1 LSPEPASAPFGS
13 RGLFAGALLGLGFA
27 AVFALERVGAPDALV
42 VALGPL
48 LGLVGL
54 VAIGAVTRARTLL
67 DFLAA
72 RRAAP
77 AAFAGLALA
86 ATVGGFALGFAA
98 TDESGEAPWRGFALG
113 VAVAAL
119 FVAPRWRQAQA
130 SAMADVFATRF
141 PAPFARARRSLV
153 LVASGLSLAA
163 AGLGFA
169 ALTLEAA
176 LRITHVAALALGAAT
191 LFLSLAP
198 GGLMSLIWC
207 DAATAAAGLLIL
219 ALLAALSFDGDFER
233 IVQTWGAFAQGA
245 QAPLVAEVAAGC
257 AAAAMFAFCQPAF
270 AVASPGAARR
280 AGVAALVWL
289 TLGGLAAAALGG
301 LGLMRPSHAGLASL
315 LACLPAL
322 SLARAGLYAASR
334 AAGFDVRR
342 TDNRLWVLASRRMA
356 GVRAAIAFGAMAAAA
371 LAQASPRPTAP
382 FLLGLSV
389 WLAFGAP
396 SAVLAMLPGRRSA
409 PAIAALATSVAAA
422 SLGRVL
428 GFGSAASEL
437 LVGALGAGAAG
448 LAAGLGVYTMISDE
462 SAAPVADP
470 FVDLP
475 GEPSV

>member
-1 LSPEPASAPFGS
+1 MSQETAPPPFGA
-13 RGLFAGALLGLGFA
+13 RGLFAAALLGLGFA
-27 AVFALERVGAPDALV
+27 AMFALERVGAPDALV

-54 VAIGAVTRARTLL
+54 MAVGALTRARTLL
-67 DFLAA
+67 DFLSA

-77 AAFAGLALA
+77 AALAGLALA

-98 TDESGEAPWRGFALG
+98 TDEGGEAPWRGFGVG

-119 FVAPRWRQAQA
+119 LVAPRWRRAQA
-130 SAMADVFATRF
+130 SAFADVFATRF
-141 PAPFARARRSLV
+141 PAPFARVGLSIV
-153 LVASGLSLAA
+153 LAGSGLSLAA

-169 ALTLEAA
+169 ALTLESA
-176 LRITHVAALALGAAT
+176 LRISPVAALALGAAT

-198 GGLMSLIWC
+198 GGLSSLIWC
-207 DAATAAAGLLIL
+207 DAATAAAGLLTL
-219 ALLAALSFDGDFER
+219 GLLAALSFDGDFDR
-233 IVQTWGAFAQGA
+233 ITQIWEAFAQGA
-245 QAPLVAEVAAGC
+245 QAPWVAEVAAGC

-280 AGVAALVWL
+280 AGAAALGWL
-289 TLGGLAAAALGG
+289 SLGGLAAAALGG

-334 AAGFDVRR
+334 PAGFNVRR
-342 TDNRLWVLASRRMA
+342 ADDRLWVLASRRMA
-356 GVRAAIAFGAMAAAA
+356 GVRAGIAFGAMAAAA

-382 FLLGLSV
+382 FLLGVSI

-396 SAVLAMLPGRRSA
+396 SSVLAMLPGRRSA

-422 SLGRVL
+422 SVGRLL

-448 LAAGLGVYTMISDE
+448 LAAGLSVYTLIGE
-462 SAAPVADP
+462 EAAAPAADP

-475 GEPSV
+475 GEPSA

>member
-1 LSPEPASAPFGS
+1 MNTETAPAAFGA
-13 RGLFAGALLGLGFA
+13 RTLFASALLGLGFA
-27 AVFALERVGAPDALV
+27 AMFALERVGAPDALV

-48 LGLVGL
+48 LGLAGLLAVGAL
-54 VAIGAVTRARTLL
+54 TRARTLL
-67 DFLAA
+67 DFLSA
-72 RRAAP
+72 RRAVP

-98 TDESGEAPWRGFALG
+98 TDESGEAPWRGFAVG
-113 VAVAAL
+113 VAAAAL
-119 FVAPRWRQAQA
+119 VVAPHWRKAQA
-130 SAMADVFATRF
+130 SAFADVFATRF
-141 PAPFARARRSLV
+141 PSPFTRVGLAFV

-169 ALTLEAA
+169 ALTLESA
-176 LRITHVAALALGAAT
+176 LRMQPVTALALGAAT

-198 GGLMSLIWC
+198 GGLSSLLWC
-207 DAATAAAGLLIL
+207 DAATAAGGLLTL

-233 IVQTWGAFAQGA
+233 VAQTWGAFAQGP
-245 QAPLVAEVAAGC
+245 QAPLVAQIAAGC

-270 AVASPGAARR
+270 AVRSPGAARR
-280 AGVAALVWL
+280 AGAAALIWL

-301 LGLMRPSHAGLASL
+301 LGLARPSHAGLASL

-334 AAGFDVRR
+334 PVGFDVRR
-342 TDNRLWVLASRRMA
+342 ADSRLWVLASRRMA
-356 GVRAAIAFGAMAAAA
+356 GVRAGVAFGSMAAAA

-382 FLLGLSV
+382 FLLGLAV

-409 PAIAALATSVAAA
+409 PAGAALATSFAAA
-422 SLGRVL
+422 LLGRSL
-428 GFGSAASEL
+428 GFGASASEL

-448 LAAGLGVYTMISDE
+448 LAVGLGVYTLIAE
-462 SAAPVADP
+462 EALGAASDP
-470 FVDLP
+470 FVELP
-475 GEPSV
+475 VEY